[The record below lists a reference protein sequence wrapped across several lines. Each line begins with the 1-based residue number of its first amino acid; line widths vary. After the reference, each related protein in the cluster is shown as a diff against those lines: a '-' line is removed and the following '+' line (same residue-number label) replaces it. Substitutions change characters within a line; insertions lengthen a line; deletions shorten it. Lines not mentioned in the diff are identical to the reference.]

1 MMDRNELIRKI
12 VDEKGAEAI
21 PILLELLRK
30 EDDETAQI
38 CLDALVQI
46 GNEGKMALI
55 DELKR
60 VEREGIRNDITTL
73 YIIDRLGDIHEKR
86 AVSTLYSLLQ
96 FYDDENAQVVIY
108 EALAKL
114 GEGERVVDVLTLFLE
129 ESENQE
135 FIDQLIMALSHTK
148 SMKALKALVKLYS
161 REGLDKGTKAF
172 VLEGIQL
179 LLMDRPEFKEV
190 LGTLQKGDEIL
201 EKLYIWRKENEKN
214 GD

>member
-60 VEREGIRNDITTL
+60 VCFSKRARIRN
-73 YIIDRLGDIHEKR
+73 
-86 AVSTLYSLLQ
+86 S
-96 FYDDENAQVVIY
+96 
-108 EALAKL
+108 
-114 GEGERVVDVLTLFLE
+114 
-129 ESENQE
+129 
-135 FIDQLIMALSHTK
+135 
-148 SMKALKALVKLYS
+148 
-161 REGLDKGTKAF
+161 
-172 VLEGIQL
+172 
-179 LLMDRPEFKEV
+179 
-190 LGTLQKGDEIL
+190 
-201 EKLYIWRKENEKN
+201 
-214 GD
+214 